1 MMQLNNKQQQW
12 TAIGLLIAIILIVGS
27 AIFIPWYNAVSAMQ
41 EKTEALIFRIKRY
54 ERIIASRDQVMRGVE
69 QARNDVNS
77 RGYFYEQ
84 KTASLAAAA
93 LQEHIKKIINQAGG
107 ELTSIQV
114 LPQKIE
120 NELMRIT
127 VKIRLSG
134 SMPMLR
140 RLLFEIDTEKPLMHI
155 NSITII
161 PSVRRLKRKTIPKE
175 ESGQVTVTAEVSA
188 YMKKDRH
195 EPI

>member
-27 AIFIPWYNAVSAMQ
+27 AIFMPWYSALSAMQ
-41 EKTEALIFRIKRY
+41 EETESLIFRIKRY
-54 ERIIASRDQVMRGVE
+54 ERIIASRDQVMRGIE

-120 NELMRIT
+120 HELMRIT

-134 SMPMLR
+134 SMLMLR
-140 RLLFEIDTEKPLMHI
+140 RLLFEIDTEKPLMRI

>member
-1 MMQLNNKQQQW
+1 MQLNNKQQRW
-12 TAIGLLIAIILIVGS
+12 LALGLLLAIILIIGS
-27 AIFIPWYNAVSAMQ
+27 AIFMPWYSAVSAMQ
-41 EKTEALIFRIKRY
+41 EDTESLIFRIKRY

-93 LQEHIKKIINQAGG
+93 LQEHIKKIINHAGG
-107 ELTSIQV
+107 DLSSIQV
-114 LPQKIE
+114 LPQKTE
-120 NELMRIT
+120 RELVRIT

-134 SMPMLR
+134 SMQMLR
-140 RLLFEIDTEKPLMHI
+140 RLLFEIDTDKPLMHI